1 MLFRSVSLSVSPSPC
16 PAPPPTTLADYSLL
30 PCHFLSLFSLFFPGS
45 FDTQFTNKTTCK
57 ATLDKWMSCPVKAD
71 PGCDWACAYGWHLL
85 QDLFDCNSKTTECQ
99 ESKCTHR
106 EPCTVVS
113 CKSVSDMWTAV
124 CNLTPDEIQTMVADY
139 LQEGFCAVDGVTFGP
154 SPVRPVQTTPAPVR
168 PVQTTPAPAVI
179 AVPVES
185 PKAPADTKHFVM
197 LTITLPYTKADFDQ
211 AKQEKYKAAMAATA
225 GTSVANVVIEMITE
239 KRRSAGSVDVKT
251 KVT

>member
-1 MLFRSVSLSVSPSPC
+1 
-16 PAPPPTTLADYSLL
+16 
-30 PCHFLSLFSLFFPGS
+30 
-45 FDTQFTNKTTCK
+45 
-57 ATLDKWMSCPVKAD
+57 
-71 PGCDWACAYGWHLL
+71 
-85 QDLFDCNSKTTECQ
+85 
-99 ESKCTHR
+99 
-106 EPCTVVS
+106 
-113 CKSVSDMWTAV
+113 MWTAV
-124 CNLTPDEIQTMVADY
+124 CNLTADEIQTKVADY
-139 LQEGFCAVDGVTFGP
+139 LQKGFCAVDGVTFDP

-225 GTSVANVVIEMITE
+225 GTSLANVVIEMITE